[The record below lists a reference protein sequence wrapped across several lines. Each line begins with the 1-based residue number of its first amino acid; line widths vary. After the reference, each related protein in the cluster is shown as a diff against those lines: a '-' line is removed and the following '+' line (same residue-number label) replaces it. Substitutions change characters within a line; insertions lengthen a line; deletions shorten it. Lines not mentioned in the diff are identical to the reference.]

1 LNDEKY
7 LPELFGK
14 MINVSDETPK
24 TRCMNTDLIKS
35 VVAGD
40 WVTGRE
46 VYKKPSK
53 FKPYAKHYLGMN
65 TLPEIEDNT
74 HGMWRRIQVIEFP
87 RKFSDIEMDVE
98 LTSKLMNELSGIFNW
113 ALEGYR
119 RLRDQGF
126 IFSESPSMKK
136 SKREYQ
142 QKNSSVIDYAESH
155 FAGFFDHD
163 ESVPFKDTYSG
174 YQEFCS
180 IEGIKRIFSK
190 KDFRSAL
197 ESEGYRVENSSR
209 HSNQLRIFATELE
222 VLN

>member
-155 FAGFFDHD
+155 FAEFFDHD
-163 ESVPFKDTYSG
+163 ESVPFKDVYNR
-174 YQEFCS
+174 YQDFCS
-180 IEGIKRIFSK
+180 DEGIKRAFSK

-197 ESEGYRVENSSR
+197 VSEGYQIENSTK
-209 HSNQLRIFATELE
+209 HANQLRIFIT
-222 VLN
+222 

>member
-1 LNDEKY
+1 
-7 LPELFGK
+7 
-14 MINVSDETPK
+14 MINVLGETPND
-24 TRCMNTDLIKS
+24 RCINTDLIKS

-65 TLPEIEDNT
+65 TLPEIDDNT
-74 HGMWRRIQVIEFP
+74 HGMWRRIHVINFP
-87 RKFSDIEMDVE
+87 RKFSEREMDVD
-98 LTSKLMNELSGIFNW
+98 LTGKLIKELSGIFNW

-136 SKREYQ
+136 SKKCYK
-142 QKNSSVIDYAESH
+142 QKNSSVIDFAESQLPEIL
-155 FAGFFDHD
+155 ASGS
-163 ESVPFKDTYSG
+163 SVSFKDVYKG

-180 IEGIKRIFSK
+180 LEGIKRVSSK

-197 ESEGYRVENSSR
+197 ESDGYRIKNSSK
-209 HSNQLRIFATELE
+209 HSNQLRIFAVTTEA
-222 VLN
+222 